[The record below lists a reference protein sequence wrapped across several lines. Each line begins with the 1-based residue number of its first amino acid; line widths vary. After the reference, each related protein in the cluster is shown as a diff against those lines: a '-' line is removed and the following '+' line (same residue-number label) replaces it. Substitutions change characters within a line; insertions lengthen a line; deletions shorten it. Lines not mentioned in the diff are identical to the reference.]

1 MCFRLS
7 CRCVAR
13 HQRTELF
20 SWIISELFYWILH
33 PFPFAVCLLTPS
45 KHFTKKKHLVNTEN
59 IPSGMFFYSRKLQCS
74 QSNTSA
80 KHTPVSHWFHSTLTK
95 FSRHHKHFPLSLIVN
110 TLLRDFAQ
118 WSSNYLFVKCFIIKL
133 ILFICFLPCIPW
145 PESWCQAFPFVYNV
159 LFVRMQNMS
168 KFQFESRLRKC
179 VCQSNA
185 V

>member
-1 MCFRLS
+1 MRLIVFQAQLQVCS
-7 CRCVAR
+7 E
-13 HQRTELF
+13 TPTD
-20 SWIISELFYWILH
+20 WIIFMNYFWTILLNFTPLSLCRLFVDPEQTFH
-33 PFPFAVCLLTPS
+33 Q
-45 KHFTKKKHLVNTEN
+45 KKKHLVNTEN

-74 QSNTSA
+74 QSNTNA

-168 KFQFESRLRKC
+168 KFQF
-179 VCQSNA
+179 
-185 V
+185 